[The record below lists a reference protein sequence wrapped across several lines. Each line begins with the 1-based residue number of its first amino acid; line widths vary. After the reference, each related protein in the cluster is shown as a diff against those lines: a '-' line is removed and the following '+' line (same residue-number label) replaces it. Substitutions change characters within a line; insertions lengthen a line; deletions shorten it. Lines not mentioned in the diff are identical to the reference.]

1 MQIHG
6 LQQAQTIHA
15 IQRPN
20 SASSTGPV
28 QATNA
33 SRPIAEDQ
41 LDLSIEAQQLTFA
54 QDVTANGEN
63 AGIRTEKVAAI
74 RQAIADGSYETP
86 EKLSAALDS
95 LLDTFA

>member
-6 LQQAQTIHA
+6 LHHAQSAPSIHRA
-15 IQRPN
+15 GA
-20 SASSTGPV
+20 SAGGVAAP
-28 QATNA
+28 AA
-33 SRPIAEDQ
+33 SRGASAVDQ
-41 LDLSIEAQQLTFA
+41 LDLSAEAQQLGQA
-54 QDVTANGEN
+54 RSASEVSG
-63 AGIRTEKVAAI
+63 GIRAEKVAAI